1 MTQRQRLDD
10 GVMMRE
16 MREWPLKFVLCL
28 LFDLDPDCILCG
40 QSAAAVITVT

>member
-28 LFDLDPDCILCG
+28 LFDLDPDILCG
-40 QSAAAVITVT
+40 QSAPAVITVT